1 MYKNCFWHSEQFL
14 HTTCSPHV
22 LQKEELLTKF
32 TCTVSVTFE
41 FGVEI
46 NSSSNVA
53 LGEMDLR
60 AVALGTSAE
69 SFGKTFSFKFD
80 MTFFSA
86 SSFECGGK
94 I

>member
-1 MYKNCFWHSEQFL
+1 MLGGDNFRVFRGDKIQEGTIFN
-14 HTTCSPHV
+14 
-22 LQKEELLTKF
+22 F
-32 TCTVSVTFE
+32 TVFFTVSVTFE
-41 FGVEI
+41 FGSEI

-69 SFGKTFSFKFD
+69 SFGKTFSFKFG